1 MVPTTPPFQVVLIW
15 KEKIMLS
22 IQDFKQSLNTVLENV
37 TDPGKVSEILTKLH
51 EDYAGALTE
60 YETLTQTAAKLKETN
75 DSLIKSNG
83 ELFRKVGLVKEEAE
97 KGAETSPPE
106 TETKPAMAPIED
118 VMEKLIPVWGEK

>member
-1 MVPTTPPFQVVLIW
+1 
-15 KEKIMLS
+15 MLT

-51 EDYAGALTE
+51 EDYAGSVTE
-60 YETLTQTAAKLKETN
+60 YETMEKTAAKLKETN

-97 KGAETSPPE
+97 KGAGTSATE
-106 TETKPAMAPIED
+106 TETKPVIAPYRN
-118 VMEKLIPVWGEK
+118 

>member
-1 MVPTTPPFQVVLIW
+1 
-15 KEKIMLS
+15 MLS

-83 ELFRKVGLVKEEAE
+83 ELFRKVGLVKVEAE
-97 KGAETSPPE
+97 KGAGTSTPE
-106 TETKPAMAPIED
+106 PETKPVMAPIED

>member
-1 MVPTTPPFQVVLIW
+1 
-15 KEKIMLS
+15 MLT
-22 IQDFKQSLNTVLENV
+22 INDFKANLNSILENV

-51 EDYAGALTE
+51 EDYAGSLTE

-97 KGAETSPPE
+97 KGAETSATEP
-106 TETKPAMAPIED
+106 ETKPAMAPIED

>member
-1 MVPTTPPFQVVLIW
+1 
-15 KEKIMLS
+15 MLS

-97 KGAETSPPE
+97 KGAETSATE
-106 TETKPAMAPIED
+106 TETKPDMASIED